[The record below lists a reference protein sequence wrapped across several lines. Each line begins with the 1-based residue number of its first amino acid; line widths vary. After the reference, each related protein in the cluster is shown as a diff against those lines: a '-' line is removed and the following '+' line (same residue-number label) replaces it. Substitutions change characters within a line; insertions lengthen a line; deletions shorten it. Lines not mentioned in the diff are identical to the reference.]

1 MPKSINQFRQF
12 FASVK
17 LALITLIVLA
27 VTSIIGT
34 LIKQDQAPAYYVQEY
49 GPTLARLFEAMDIT
63 NMYRSW
69 WFVALL
75 LLFAVNLVVC
85 SIERLPAVWRLMT
98 MDNLGID
105 PRQLEKMSFTHRE
118 EMGLMPG
125 AAAEQVQK
133 ALAGSGWKNLRRMD
147 GEESVLL
154 FAQRGAWTRLGVY
167 VVHLSIL
174 VILAGVV
181 IGSFFGYQAYVYL
194 PEGRATDKIF
204 MRKTKEPVPLG
215 FNLRND
221 RFEKAFY
228 PDGSVREYRADLT
241 VFDSERDTPYRKS
254 VIVNDPLAYHGLTF
268 YMGDS
273 FPLDEY
279 FVIIR
284 NRATGE
290 EEAFRVPPNR
300 DVAWRENGA
309 FFHIEELNRDEDGA
323 VRQAKIRFAGGGAA
337 GEQSVFWLED
347 KGSAAVGRPGE
358 DFTIYFR
365 QLHSTLLLVKKDPGV
380 STLFSGCVLM
390 IVGLA
395 VSFFLSHRRIWVRI
409 MPEGK
414 QRSRILFAGA
424 SNKNQLAFERRFREL
439 TTRIG
444 TETGDANAAKGCPLI
459 SARSQ

>member
-1 MPKSINQFRQF
+1 MPKSKNQFWQF

-85 SIERLPAVWRLMT
+85 SIERLPVVWRLMT

-241 VFDSERDTPYRKS
+241 VFDSERDTPYQKS
-254 VIVNDPLAYHGLTF
+254 VIVNDPLTYHGLTF

-284 NRATGE
+284 NRATGA

-309 FFHIEELNRDEDGA
+309 IFRIEELKRDQDGA
-323 VRQAKIRFAGGGAA
+323 AHQAKIRFAGNGAF
-337 GEQSVFWLED
+337 GDQSVWLDD
-347 KGSAAVGRPGE
+347 KGSAAIGPGE

-365 QLHSTLLLVKKDPGV
+365 QFHSTLLLVKRDPGV
-380 STLFSGCVLM
+380 STLFSGCGLM

-395 VSFFLSHRRIWVRI
+395 ISFFLSHRRIWVQVV
-409 MPEGK
+409 PEEK
-414 QRSRILFAGA
+414 QRSRILIAGA
-424 SNKNQLAFERRFREL
+424 SNKNHLAFERRFREL
-439 TTRIG
+439 TTRIRKDK
-444 TETGDANAAKGCPLI
+444 GDAHTAKNYPLI